1 MEDGPIN
8 ITDRL
13 RAVRV
18 NEDGTVW
25 ESHALW
31 HNASRRG
38 DADSSSGSSRVVTS
52 SWRDSNLHH
61 WRTHYEIESRAD
73 GLLDRILR
81 KIGLR

>member
-1 MEDGPIN
+1 MEDGSIN
-8 ITDRL
+8 IADRL

-38 DADSSSGSSRVVTS
+38 DADSSSRGVTS
-52 SWRDSNLHH
+52 SWRESNLHQ
-61 WRTHYEIESRAD
+61 WRTHYSIESRAD